1 MAVFFCSIYGR
12 NNPRPSLPRPR
23 PLFRPW
29 ASTNFEDQQNVP
41 QRAPIFPSYN
51 NIQMVTCHQG
61 NVVRA
66 QQNVHC
72 SNVQSTSCSQVV
84 SAHQENVTDALQL
97 VTAEQQGGSSVQQ
110 QVSAT
115 QIDSDGSEQVR
126 QSINQLIN

>member
-1 MAVFFCSIYGR
+1 
-12 NNPRPSLPRPR
+12 
-23 PLFRPW
+23 
-29 ASTNFEDQQNVP
+29 
-41 QRAPIFPSYN
+41 
-51 NIQMVTCHQG
+51 MVTCHQG